1 MEKESLVVNGGQPRE
16 ELPCRSEDSRSGQA
30 GASGRTATIV
40 VRVIALVLIG
50 SIGIACF
57 VKLVL
62 FQDRLDFLQLRC
74 QDNDARI
81 RNYIDE
87 QIAIRLEQVSTVQEC
102 YVVDQPTW
110 CKRPNSLQH
119 NPDSPLCLISV
130 NSS

>member
-1 MEKESLVVNGGQPRE
+1 MEKESLVVNEGQSRE
-16 ELPCRSEDSRSGQA
+16 EMPCRSEDSRSGQAA

-40 VRVIALVLIG
+40 VRVIALALIG
-50 SIGIACF
+50 SIGVACF

-102 YVVDQPTW
+102 Y
-110 CKRPNSLQH
+110 CG
-119 NPDSPLCLISV
+119 
-130 NSS
+130 